1 MTAPPVLH
9 PPPIAIH
16 HPPTANPLSALYL
29 SGVYAFVSQLSSL
42 WAYITLGAVSFV
54 TEEFAPITGG
64 VAAHEGHL
72 VLIWVACSCAA
83 GTWAADIGLYYLG
96 RWRGAWIRKRW
107 PRIGRAFTRTL
118 MGVRRAPWRS
128 SLAVRYAYGL
138 RITLPIACGAAHVPV
153 AEYLA
158 GSAISALTWASLFT
172 VLGWVFGRSAELVMR
187 HVRRYEDVVG
197 LAVAGLLGILV
208 LLYVRRTEQPTEDP
222 HARAFERELDVLSGE
237 YPSLGDGGAQTPGD
251 DPMYDAR
258 DGGDRG
264 DEASP
269 PEQGRRRA

>member
-1 MTAPPVLH
+1 M
-9 PPPIAIH
+9 
-16 HPPTANPLSALYL
+16 
-29 SGVYAFVSQLSSL
+29 YAFLDQLSSL
-42 WAYITLGAVSFV
+42 WAYITLGAVSII

-64 VAAHEGHL
+64 VASHNGHL
-72 VLIWVACSCAA
+72 NLMWVACSCAV
-83 GTWAADIGLYYLG
+83 GTWVADIGLYYLG
-96 RWRGAWIRKRW
+96 RWRGAWIRNRW
-107 PRIGRAFTRTL
+107 PRIARAFTRTL

-197 LAVAGLLGILV
+197 LALAGLLGILV
-208 LLYVRRTEQPTEDP
+208 LLYVRRTEEPKDDP
-222 HARAFERELDVLSGE
+222 HARAFERQLDVLSGE
-237 YPSLGDGGAQTPGD
+237 YPVMGEHGEPPRGGDPDYGD
-251 DPMYDAR
+251 PTYGER
-258 DGGDRG
+258 DGGDHG
-264 DEASP
+264 DEMSP